1 MEKQWEVDARTPE
14 FRLLRKAWRK
24 NLSGLWDQI
33 CSHLRSHQHLLST
46 DDETPSTNPTTTPNA
61 PNDSLVDNVDF
72 PNHSNIDDV
81 FMNYSTKPTTQLE
94 TVDETPM
101 GLDGFLS
108 SSHPIQ
114 NQKPSEEMNYLTGDE
129 VKKKSSKKKIIYPFP
144 DDFRHYKYLPV
155 FCHSM
160 NY

>member
-1 MEKQWEVDARTPE
+1 
-14 FRLLRKAWRK
+14 
-24 NLSGLWDQI
+24 
-33 CSHLRSHQHLLST
+33 
-46 DDETPSTNPTTTPNA
+46 
-61 PNDSLVDNVDF
+61 
-72 PNHSNIDDV
+72 
-81 FMNYSTKPTTQLE
+81 
-94 TVDETPM
+94 M

-155 FCHSM
+155 FCHCM
-160 NY
+160 NS